1 VHKLPYKYKSRR
13 LPVDLL
19 PEMWIFLPPG
29 IKTYPLAKKIL

>member
-1 VHKLPYKYKSRR
+1 VYKLPYKYRR

-29 IKTYPLAKKIL
+29 VKTYPVAKKNL